1 MEAIQIA
8 HRPDG
13 VAVLTLDQP
22 CSRVNILTRDLW
34 VELRNAFVQLTREPG
49 VRGMVLAS
57 AKPGIFIAG
66 ADLKF
71 FADVSA
77 PNDPAVAELIEYG
90 LETLEFLE
98 SLPFPTCAAIDG
110 AAVGGGL
117 EVALAC
123 DTRLLGTHPRV
134 ELGLPETKLGLIP
147 GWGGTQRL
155 PRIAGMELACDM
167 LASGRSLKAE
177 EACEKGLASAVVQ
190 SEELI
195 DFAARHVLLEG
206 WQELRAMMRGPVA
219 LHESERFSA
228 PVPSS
233 PDAIREAMM
242 LLNRGAEL
250 PLAEALTLET
260 EAFLRLAGSDESKAK
275 IAAFFSGRKLS

>member
-1 MEAIQIA
+1 MSAIHQTT
-8 HRPDG
+8 RNDG

-22 CSRVNILTRDLW
+22 SSRVNILTRELW
-34 VELRNAFVQLTREPG
+34 EELRAALLQLAGQSE
-49 VRGMVLAS
+49 VRGLVFAS

-71 FADVSA
+71 FANVSA
-77 PNDPAVAELIEYG
+77 PNDPAVAKLIGFG
-90 LETLEFLE
+90 LETLELLE
-98 SLPFPTCAAIDG
+98 TLPFPTCAAIDG
-110 AAVGGGL
+110 TAVGGGL

-123 DTRLLGTHPRV
+123 DTRLLGTNLRV
-134 ELGLPETKLGLIP
+134 ELGLSETKLGLIP

-190 SEELI
+190 SGELI

-206 WQELRAMMRGPVA
+206 WQELRAMKRGPVA
-219 LHESERFSA
+219 IHESERFSA

-250 PLAEALTLET
+250 PLAEALKLET
-260 EAFLRLAGSDESKAK
+260 EAFLRLAGSEQSKAR
-275 IAAFFSGRKLS
+275 IAAFFAARKG